1 MKYSN
6 KVIVWLFIGL
16 VMVFIQVVV
25 GGITRLTE
33 SGLSI
38 TKWEVVSGTLPP
50 FTDLGWENEFNLY
63 KETPQYKEINEGM
76 SLEDFKF
83 IYFWEYIHRFWAR
96 IMGFVFIIPFLW
108 FFARGYLDKAILI
121 KLGWVVLL
129 ALLAAT
135 FGWIMV
141 ASGLI
146 ERPWVNAY
154 KLSLHLCIA
163 FAVYAMLLWTYLF
176 AREENITL
184 PNIDLAG
191 FRHLVYVFL
200 GVLIFQIF
208 MGGVISGMKA
218 AVVYPTWPDM
228 NGVYLP
234 EIIFDIK
241 QWNAENFNNYD
252 KNLFMPALVHFIHRS
267 TAYIL
272 FVIGLFLVFRI
283 FSIIN
288 SQVDKQLYVKFRL
301 LGIII
306 FLMLS
311 MQVILG
317 IITVISSKGEIPV
330 FWGVLHQAGGLL
342 LLTTV
347 VYTIFVLKIKK

>member
-6 KVIVWLFIGL
+6 KVIIWLFIGL

-38 TKWEVVSGTLPP
+38 TKWEVVRGTLPP
-50 FTDLGWENEFNLY
+50 FTDDAWIHEFELY

-76 SLEDFKF
+76 SLDDFKF

-96 IMGFVFIIPFLW
+96 IMGFVFLIPFLW
-108 FFARGYLDKAILI
+108 FLAKGYLDRPILT

-141 ASGLI
+141 ASGLV

-163 FAVYAMLLWTYLF
+163 FAVYTMLLWTYLF
-176 AREENITL
+176 AKDERIVL
-184 PNIDLAG
+184 PSVDLNG
-191 FRHLVYVFL
+191 FSRLVYIYL
-200 GVLIFQIF
+200 ALLIFQIF

-218 AVVYPTWPDM
+218 AVVFPTWPDM
-228 NGVYLP
+228 NGSYLP
-234 EIIFDIK
+234 AVIFDIN
-241 QWNAENFNNYD
+241 QWNAENFNSYD
-252 KNLFMPALVHFIHRS
+252 KNLFMPALVHFIHRG

-272 FVIGLFLVFRI
+272 FLVGIYLVYRI
-283 FSIIN
+283 FGLIKTGDAKE
-288 SQVDKQLYVKFRL
+288 VYVKFKS

-306 FLMLS
+306 FGVLMS
-311 MQVILG
+311 QVLLG
-317 IITVISSKGEIPV
+317 IITVVSSKGEIPV
-330 FWGVLHQAGGLL
+330 LWGVLHQAGGLL

-347 VYTIFVLKIKK
+347 VYTIFVLRIKK

>member
-6 KVIVWLFIGL
+6 KVIIWLFIGL

-50 FTDLGWENEFNLY
+50 FTDDAWIHEFELY

-76 SLEDFKF
+76 SLDDFKF

-96 IMGFVFIIPFLW
+96 IMGFVFLIPFLW
-108 FFARGYLDKAILI
+108 FLAKGYLDRPILT

-141 ASGLI
+141 ASGLV

-163 FAVYAMLLWTYLF
+163 FAVYTMLLWTYLF
-176 AREENITL
+176 AKDERIVL
-184 PNIDLAG
+184 PSVDLNG
-191 FRHLVYVFL
+191 FRRLVYIFL
-200 GVLIFQIF
+200 ALLIFQIF
-208 MGGVISGMKA
+208 MGGVISGMKV
-218 AVVYPTWPDM
+218 AVVFPTWPDM
-228 NGVYLP
+228 NGSYLP
-234 EIIFDIK
+234 PVIFDIK
-241 QWNAENFNNYD
+241 QWNTENFNNYD
-252 KNLFMPALVHFIHRS
+252 KNLFMPALVHFIHRG

-272 FVIGLFLVFRI
+272 FLVGIYLVYRI
-283 FSIIN
+283 FGLIKTGDAKE
-288 SQVDKQLYVKFRL
+288 VYVKFKS

-306 FLMLS
+306 FGVLMS
-311 MQVILG
+311 QVLLG
-317 IITVISSKGEIPV
+317 IITVVSSKGEIPV
-330 FWGVLHQAGGLL
+330 LWGVLHQAGGLL

-347 VYTIFVLKIKK
+347 VYTIFVLRIKK

>member
-6 KVIVWLFIGL
+6 KVIIWLFIGL

-50 FTDLGWENEFNLY
+50 LTNDAWIHEFELY
-63 KETPQYKEINEGM
+63 KATPQYKEINEGM
-76 SLEDFKF
+76 SLDDFKF

-96 IMGFVFIIPFLW
+96 IMGFVFLIPFLW
-108 FFARGYLDKAILI
+108 FLAKGYLDRPILT

-141 ASGLI
+141 ASGLV

-163 FAVYAMLLWTYLF
+163 FAVYTMLLWTYLF
-176 AREENITL
+176 AKDERIIL
-184 PNIDLAG
+184 PSVDLNG
-191 FRHLVYVFL
+191 FRRLVYIFL
-200 GVLIFQIF
+200 ALLIFQIF

-218 AVVYPTWPDM
+218 AVVFPTWPDM
-228 NGVYLP
+228 NGSYLP
-234 EIIFDIK
+234 SVIFDIN

-252 KNLFMPALVHFIHRS
+252 KNLFMPALVHFIHRG

-272 FVIGLFLVFRI
+272 FLVGIYLVYRI
-283 FSIIN
+283 FGLIKTER
-288 SQVDKQLYVKFRL
+288 VKEVYVKFKS

-306 FLMLS
+306 FGVLFS
-311 MQVILG
+311 QVLLG
-317 IITVISSKGEIPV
+317 IITVVSSKGEIPV
-330 FWGVLHQAGGLL
+330 LWGVLHQAGGLL

-347 VYTIFVLKIKK
+347 VYTIFVLRIKK

>member
-6 KVIVWLFIGL
+6 KVIIWLFIGL

-50 FTDLGWENEFNLY
+50 FTDEAWIHEFEFY

-76 SLEDFKF
+76 SLDDFKF

-96 IMGFVFIIPFLW
+96 IMGFVFLIPFLW
-108 FFARGYLDKAILI
+108 FLAKGYLDRSILT

-141 ASGLI
+141 ASGLV

-163 FAVYAMLLWTYLF
+163 FAVYTMLLWTYLF
-176 AREENITL
+176 AKDERIVL
-184 PNIDLAG
+184 PPIDLND
-191 FRHLVYVFL
+191 FRRLVYIFL
-200 GVLIFQIF
+200 SLLIFQIF

-218 AVVYPTWPDM
+218 AVVFPTWPDM
-228 NGVYLP
+228 NGSYFPSV
-234 EIIFDIK
+234 IFDK
-241 QWNAENFNNYD
+241 NQWNAENFNNYD
-252 KNLFMPALVHFIHRS
+252 KNLFMPALVHFIHRG

-272 FVIGLFLVFRI
+272 FLVGIYLVYRI
-283 FSIIN
+283 FGLIKTGDAKE
-288 SQVDKQLYVKFRL
+288 VYVKFKS

-306 FLMLS
+306 FGVLIS
-311 MQVILG
+311 QVLLG
-317 IITVISSKGEIPV
+317 IITVVSSKGEIPV
-330 FWGVLHQAGGLL
+330 LWGVLHQAGGLL

-347 VYTIFVLKIKK
+347 VYTIFVLRIKK

>member
-50 FTDLGWENEFNLY
+50 LTELGWENEFNLY

-108 FFARGYLDKAILI
+108 FFARGYLDKAILS

-176 AREENITL
+176 AKEENITL
-184 PNIDLAG
+184 PNIDLTG
-191 FRHLVYVFL
+191 FRRLVYVFL
-200 GVLIFQIF
+200 AVLVFQIF

-218 AVVYPTWPDM
+218 AVVFPTWPDM

-241 QWNAENFNNYD
+241 QWNADNFNNYD
-252 KNLFMPALVHFIHRS
+252 KNLFMPALVHFVHRG

-272 FVIGLFLVFRI
+272 FLIGLFLVYRI

-288 SQVDKQLYVKFRL
+288 SQVDKQLYVKFKL
-301 LGIII
+301 LGVII
-306 FLMLS
+306 LLVLS

-330 FWGVLHQAGGLL
+330 SWGVLHQAGGLL

>member
-191 FRHLVYVFL
+191 FRRLVYVFL

>member
-176 AREENITL
+176 SREENITL

-191 FRHLVYVFL
+191 FRRLVYVFL

-267 TAYIL
+267 TAYFL

-330 FWGVLHQAGGLL
+330 SWGVLHQAGGLL